1 MSMPSQRGSYLQ
13 LGGTIA
19 SILVFIVICSLLV
32 HEVRQRGIPATV
44 AMLTSSTVAIGN
56 FTTTTV
62 TQAPVPVLLAGDH
75 KILAIIEHDSNCFTQ
90 GLLYHRGYLYESC
103 GLNGKSSIRKVDPD
117 SGKVLQ
123 ETKISNEYFAE
134 GLTAVNNRLYLL
146 TWLSK
151 VMLVFDVDTLNLI
164 GRLDYGTH
172 NGEGWGL
179 TYDEKHNRLVVSD
192 GSAYITFFA
201 VPDLQHLE
209 HAQLRKLGEIAVKED
224 GRDVTRINELEITP
238 DGDPLDTHPIQHLH
252 TSV

>member
-1 MSMPSQRGSYLQ
+1 MPLQRVNYLR
-13 LGGTIA
+13 LGGTIT
-19 SILVFIVICSLLV
+19 SVLVFILICSLLIY
-32 HEVRQRGIPATV
+32 EVRQRGLPATV
-44 AMLTSSTVAIGN
+44 AMLTSSSAVIGN
-56 FTTTTV
+56 FTSSTV
-62 TQAPVPVLLAGDH
+62 AVAPVPVLLAGDH

-103 GLNGKSSIRKVDPD
+103 GLNGKSSVRKVDPD

-123 ETKISNEYFAE
+123 ETKISNDFFAE

-192 GSAYITFFA
+192 GSAYLTFFA

-209 HAQLRKLGEIAVKED
+209 HAQLRKLGEVVVKEND
-224 GRDVTRINELEITP
+224 QEVTRINELEITP
-238 DGDPLDTHPIQHLH
+238 DGEISLSNTFTQYPHIL
-252 TSV
+252 

>member
-1 MSMPSQRGSYLQ
+1 MSSQRSFLQ
-13 LGGTIA
+13 LGGTIG
-19 SILVFIVICSLLV
+19 SILVFIVICSMLV
-32 HEVRQRGIPATV
+32 YEVRQRGIPASL
-44 AMLTSSTVAIGN
+44 AMLTSSSIVTIGN
-56 FTTTTV
+56 FTTTT
-62 TQAPVPVLLAGDH
+62 TVPSVSMMVGDH

-103 GLNGKSSIRKVDPD
+103 GLNGKSSVRKVDPD

-123 ETKISNEYFAE
+123 ETKISNEFFAE

-151 VMLVFDVDTLNLI
+151 VMLVFDVESLNLI
-164 GRLDYGTH
+164 GRLEYGTH

-209 HAQLRKLGEIAVKED
+209 HAQLRRLGDVMVKEED
-224 GRDVTRINELEITP
+224 GREVTRINELEMTP
-238 DGDPLDTHPIQHLH
+238 DGE
-252 TSV
+252 

>member
-1 MSMPSQRGSYLQ
+1 M
-13 LGGTIA
+13 
-19 SILVFIVICSLLV
+19 FIVICSMLV
-32 HEVRQRGIPATV
+32 YEVRQRGIPASL
-44 AMLTSSTVAIGN
+44 AMLTSSSIVTIGN
-56 FTTTTV
+56 FTTTT
-62 TQAPVPVLLAGDH
+62 TVPSVSMMVGDH

-103 GLNGKSSIRKVDPD
+103 GLNGKSSVRKVDPD

-123 ETKISNEYFAE
+123 ETKISNEFFAE

-151 VMLVFDVDTLNLI
+151 VMLVFDVESLNLI
-164 GRLDYGTH
+164 GRLEYGTH

-209 HAQLRKLGEIAVKED
+209 HAQLRRLGDVMVKEED
-224 GRDVTRINELEITP
+224 GREVTRINELEMTP
-238 DGDPLDTHPIQHLH
+238 DGE
-252 TSV
+252 

>member
-1 MSMPSQRGSYLQ
+1 MPSQRGSYLQ
-13 LGGTIA
+13 LGGTIL
-19 SILVFIVICSLLV
+19 SILVFILICSLLV
-32 HEVRQRGIPATV
+32 YEVRQRGIPASL
-44 AMLTSSTVAIGN
+44 AMLTTSSVAIGN
-56 FTTTTV
+56 LTTTTV
-62 TQAPVPVLLAGDH
+62 AQAPAPVLMVGDH
-75 KILAIIEHDSNCFTQ
+75 KILAVIEHDSNCFTQ

-103 GLNGKSSIRKVDPD
+103 GLNGKSSVRKVDPD
-117 SGKVLQ
+117 TGKVLQ
-123 ETKISNEYFAE
+123 ETKVSNEFFAE

-146 TWLSK
+146 TWLST
-151 VMLVFDVDTLNLI
+151 VMLVYDVDTLNLI

-209 HAQLRKLGEIAVKED
+209 HAQLRKLGEVMVKED

-238 DGDPLDTHPIQHLH
+238 DGDTYIPFQHPH
-252 TSV
+252 TTSL